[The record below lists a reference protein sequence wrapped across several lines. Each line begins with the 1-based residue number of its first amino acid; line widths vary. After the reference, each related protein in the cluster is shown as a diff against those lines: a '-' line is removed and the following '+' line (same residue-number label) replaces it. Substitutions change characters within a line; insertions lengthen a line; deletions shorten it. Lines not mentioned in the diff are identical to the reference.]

1 MSKKLIFVSIS
12 LFGIL
17 VLPTLSLGQTQNTTF
32 SQIDCNQYTS
42 QQEKLMCTFFNT
54 MLQLYM
60 LLLQQLQAK
69 ITNQPVQ
76 PIQPTPTTT
85 QTQTP
90 TPTPLVSPTKTPT
103 PTKTA
108 TPKPAP
114 KPVNWESLIPDIK
127 IALQQAFPGTNFQDE
142 DIILGNNPNVDITG
156 DGVPEA
162 LVTTICGA
170 TGYCNLVLI
179 RMENNKPV
187 VARFK
192 EKNGEITYGKLVDG
206 SGGAGRYGAETKF
219 IESKNAVYSAHYF
232 AYNSNYDDIC
242 EANAY
247 QWNSQTKLFE
257 FNISLSNEIG
267 QDYCSKICSGIGSDP
282 LMKSYFQRICR

>member
-1 MSKKLIFVSIS
+1 MNKKLFFVSIS
-12 LFGIL
+12 LVGIL

-32 SQIDCNQYTS
+32 SQIDCSQYTS

-54 MLQLYM
+54 MLQFYM
-60 LLLQQLQAK
+60 LLLQQLQAR

-76 PIQPTPTTT
+76 PIQPTP
-85 QTQTP
+85 
-90 TPTPLVSPTKTPT
+90 
-103 PTKTA
+103 
-108 TPKPAP
+108 
-114 KPVNWESLIPDIK
+114 KPVNWESLIPNIK
-127 IALQQAFPGTNFQDE
+127 IALQQAFPGKNFQDE
-142 DIILGNNPNVDITG
+142 DIRLGNNPNVDITG

-162 LVTTICGA
+162 LVTEVCGA
-170 TGYCNLVLI
+170 TGYCDLVLI
-179 RMENNKPV
+179 RMENNQPV

-192 EKNGEITYGKLVDG
+192 EKNGEITYGKLVNG

-219 IESKNAVYSAHYF
+219 IESKNAVYSARYY
-232 AYNSNYDDIC
+232 ADNSNYDIC

-282 LMKSYFQRICR
+282 LMKSSFQRICR